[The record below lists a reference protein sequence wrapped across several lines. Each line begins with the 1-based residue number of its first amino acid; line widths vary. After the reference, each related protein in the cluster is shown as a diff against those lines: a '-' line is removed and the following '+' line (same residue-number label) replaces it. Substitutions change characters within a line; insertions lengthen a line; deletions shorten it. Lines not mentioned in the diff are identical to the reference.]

1 MKRKQEAQA
10 IRAELAQ
17 LEHRGRGRAYP
28 EALRKRMIAYVEARR
43 TEGASTR
50 VAGDEIGMD
59 WRTLLRW
66 APCSTSA
73 GFERVVVRG
82 DAPSDALA
90 SPARLVVHAPGG
102 LRIEGLSLEA
112 LAELVRKLA

>member
-1 MKRKQEAQA
+1 MNRQHEAQA

-28 EALRKRMIAYVEARR
+28 ERLRKRMIAYVEARR
-43 TEGASTR
+43 AEGAATR
-50 VAGDEIGMD
+50 IAGDEIGMD

-73 GFERVVVRG
+73 GFEQVVLR
-82 DAPSDALA
+82 DEAATAAPA
-90 SPARLVVHAPGG
+90 SRFIVHTPGG
-102 LRIEGLSLEA
+102 LRIEGLDLGT
-112 LAELVRKLA
+112 LAALVRKLG